1 MDIEIDKPHTRIDT
15 FEINESSRKDKK
27 GTKLQQYLEI
37 IEYKARPEFLNK
49 YLKTPSLLRLKNVGY
64 LCGMDYASK
73 DIYYFEE
80 YVSRYDHS
88 LTVALLTWR
97 YTKSRKATL
106 AGLFHDIATPCFSHV
121 IDYMNKDY
129 ENQESTEEY
138 TEDILK
144 EDKYLQ
150 ECLKQDG
157 ISLQDIADFKR
168 YSIVDSDRPKLCTD
182 RLDGLILTALFWTK
196 TITIPEV
203 EEIVNHT
210 NIFLNEEGNEE
221 IGFTTKESAEL
232 ALKTSETIDIF
243 CHSKE
248 DNYMMELLASLTK
261 DAIEKGYI
269 TYHDLYTLNE
279 KQLMNILEHCKDK
292 KINEKLNLFKEIKKE
307 DIPEINLANVK
318 MRDLNPLVNGKRL
331 KY

>member
-1 MDIEIDKPHTRIDT
+1 MSTEMNVYASKANKL
-15 FEINESSRKDKK
+15 EQYYSSKEYKED
-27 GTKLQQYLEI
+27 TKLQQYLKIVNYET
-37 IEYKARPEFLNK
+37 RPEFLNK

-73 DIYYFEE
+73 DIYYFDE

-97 YTKSRKATL
+97 YTKSKEATL

-138 TEDILK
+138 TEEILK

-150 ECLKQDG
+150 ECLRQDA
-157 ISLQDIADFKR
+157 ISVQDIADFKR

-203 EEIVNHT
+203 EEIIKHT

-221 IGFTTKESAEL
+221 IGFTTRESAEL
-232 ALKTSETIDIF
+232 ALKTSETIDVF
-243 CHSKE
+243 CHSNE

-261 DAIEKGYI
+261 DAIEKEYI
-269 TYHDLYTLNE
+269 TYHDLYTLDE
-279 KQLMNILEHCKDK
+279 KQLMNILEQCEDK
-292 KINEKLNLFKEIKKE
+292 QLNEKLTLFKEIKKE

-318 MRDLNPLVNGKRL
+318 MRELNPLVNGKRL
-331 KY
+331 K